1 MARRVGGPAVTI
13 RLLYLVS
20 HPIQYQAPLLRRIA
34 AEPGIVLRVLFA
46 RDTEAGYYD
55 EGFGR
60 EVRWDVPLRQ
70 GYDSV
75 LAGETD
81 FAAEIAAADAIWLH
95 GWQGGWLR
103 RALRLARRHG
113 KPVLLRG
120 ENTDAAMPDG
130 SGLRGWLKRRFLAW
144 VFARVTAFLAI
155 GSANR
160 AYYRARGIAPER
172 IFSVPYAIDNQAFA
186 TAAARSQREALR
198 AELGLEPGRKVV
210 LFAGKLM
217 ARKHPDTLLAA
228 WQAAAWDGP
237 APHLLFV
244 GDGELRSALMAAATP
259 GVVFAG
265 FRNQSELPAF
275 YDLADLFVLASQ
287 REPWGLAVNEAMAC
301 GTAILVGAEL
311 GCATDLVDDEC
322 GAVVPA
328 GDVATLAAALPAMLL
343 RSEQAGAAAARRIAA
358 WGFEADVAGLK
369 AALAFVGRRS

>member
-1 MARRVGGPAVTI
+1 MTI

-34 AEPGIVLRVLFA
+34 AEPGMALRVLFA

-55 EGFGR
+55 KGFGR

-70 GYDSV
+70 GYDSALV
-75 LAGETD
+75 GETD
-81 FAAEIAAADAIWLH
+81 LAAEIAAADAVWLH

-103 RALRLARRHG
+103 HALRLARRQG

-130 SGLRGWLKRRFLAW
+130 PGLRGWLKRRFLGW

-160 AYYRARGIAPER
+160 AYYLGRGIAPER
-172 IFSVPYAIDNQAFA
+172 IFPVPYAVDNQTFA
-186 TAAARSQREALR
+186 AAAAAARSQREALR

-244 GDGELRSALMAAATP
+244 GDGELRAALMAAATP
-259 GVVFAG
+259 GVVFVG
-265 FRNQSELPAF
+265 FRNQSELPAL

-301 GTAILVGAEL
+301 GTAIVVGTDL
-311 GCATDLVDDEC
+311 GCAADLVDDEC
-322 GAVVPA
+322 GRVVPA
-328 GDVATLAAALPAMLL
+328 GDVAALAATLPAMLR
-343 RSEQAGAAAARRIAA
+343 RSEQAGAAAARRIAG
-358 WGFEADVAGLK
+358 WDFEADVAGLK
-369 AALAFVGRRS
+369 AALAFVGRRP